1 MSIYQFMEEN
11 EIVSSED
18 LKETDVNGVKIAN
31 EVVAIIAGVATSEVQ
46 GVAGMSGGLVGGISE
61 ILGKKNFSKGIKV
74 EVEGNEAAIEIYI
87 IVEYGVRIPDV
98 AWVLQNKVK
107 TAVEDMTGLN
117 VVKVNIHVQ
126 GVKVEKENLT
136 QGMYIKKIGG
146 KSKKVLIK

>member
-1 MSIYQFMEEN
+1 MEEN

-126 GVKVEKENLT
+126 GVKVEKDLLDVEALPA
-136 QGMYIKKIGG
+136 QE
-146 KSKKVLIK
+146 

>member
-1 MSIYQFMEEN
+1 MEEN

-126 GVKVEKENLT
+126 GVKVEKDLLDVETLPA
-136 QGMYIKKIGG
+136 QE
-146 KSKKVLIK
+146 

>member
-1 MSIYQFMEEN
+1 MEEN

-126 GVKVEKENLT
+126 GVKVEKDLLDVDALPAQE
-136 QGMYIKKIGG
+136 
-146 KSKKVLIK
+146 

>member
-1 MSIYQFMEEN
+1 MEQNN
-11 EIVSSED
+11 EIIGNEEIN
-18 LKETDVNGVKIAN
+18 ETDVNGVKIAN

-61 ILGKKNFSKGIKV
+61 MLGKKNFSKGIKV
-74 EVEGNEAAIEIYI
+74 EVDGNETAIEIYI

-107 TAVEDMTGLN
+107 TAVEEMTGLN

-126 GVKVEKENLT
+126 GVKVEKDLVDVETLPE
-136 QGMYIKKIGG
+136 QE
-146 KSKKVLIK
+146 

>member
-1 MSIYQFMEEN
+1 MEEN

-61 ILGKKNFSKGIKV
+61 ILGKKNLSKGIKV

-126 GVKVEKENLT
+126 GVKVEKDLLDVETLPS
-136 QGMYIKKIGG
+136 QE
-146 KSKKVLIK
+146 

>member
-1 MSIYQFMEEN
+1 MEEN

-126 GVKVEKENLT
+126 GVKVEKDLLDVEQLPA
-136 QGMYIKKIGG
+136 QE
-146 KSKKVLIK
+146 

>member
-1 MSIYQFMEEN
+1 MEEN
-11 EIVSSED
+11 NGIIAGEEI
-18 LKETDVNGVKIAN
+18 KETDVNGVKIAN

-61 ILGKKNFSKGIKV
+61 MLGKKNFSKGIKV
-74 EVEGNEAAIEIYI
+74 DVDGNQTSIEIYI

-107 TAVEDMTGLN
+107 TAVEEMTGLN

-126 GVKVEKENLT
+126 GVKVEKDLVELET
-136 QGMYIKKIGG
+136 VPEQE
-146 KSKKVLIK
+146 

>member
-1 MSIYQFMEEN
+1 MEEN
-11 EIVSSED
+11 EMISSEEI
-18 LKETDVNGVKIAN
+18 KETDVNGVKIAN

-61 ILGKKNFSKGIKV
+61 MLGKKNFSKGIKV
-74 EVEGNEAAIEIYI
+74 EVDGNEAAIEIYI

-107 TAVEDMTGLN
+107 TAVEEMTGLN

-126 GVKVEKENLT
+126 GVKVEKDMSDLDVPQIEE
-136 QGMYIKKIGG
+136 
-146 KSKKVLIK
+146 

>member
-1 MSIYQFMEEN
+1 MEEN

-126 GVKVEKENLT
+126 GVKVEKDLLDVEALPT
-136 QGMYIKKIGG
+136 QE
-146 KSKKVLIK
+146 

>member
-1 MSIYQFMEEN
+1 MEEN

-98 AWVLQNKVK
+98 AFEIQSRVK
-107 TAVEDMTGLN
+107 KTVETMTGLKVSN
-117 VVKVNIHVQ
+117 VNVHVQ
-126 GVKVEKENLT
+126 GVKTSEEKENN
-136 QGMYIKKIGG
+136 QEEQNQ
-146 KSKKVLIK
+146 

>member
-1 MSIYQFMEEN
+1 MEEN
-11 EIVSSED
+11 KEIIISEEVN
-18 LKETDVNGVKIAN
+18 ETDVNGVKIAN

-46 GVAGMSGGLVGGISE
+46 GVAGMSGGIVGGISE

-74 EVEGNEAAIEIYI
+74 DVDGNQTSIEIYI

-107 TAVEDMTGLN
+107 TAVEEMTGLN

-126 GVKVEKENLT
+126 GVKVEKDLLDVE
-136 QGMYIKKIGG
+136 
-146 KSKKVLIK
+146 VLPEQE

>member
-1 MSIYQFMEEN
+1 MEEN

-46 GVAGMSGGLVGGISE
+46 GVAGMSGGFVGGISE
-61 ILGKKNFSKGIKV
+61 ILGKKNLSKGIKV

-126 GVKVEKENLT
+126 GVKVEKDLLDVETLPS
-136 QGMYIKKIGG
+136 QE
-146 KSKKVLIK
+146 

>member
-1 MSIYQFMEEN
+1 MEEK
-11 EIVSSED
+11 EIISSED
-18 LKETDVNGVKIAN
+18 IKETDVNGVKIAN

-61 ILGKKNFSKGIKV
+61 MLGKKNFSKGIKV
-74 EVEGNEAAIEIYI
+74 EVDGNEAAIEIYI

-107 TAVEDMTGLN
+107 TAVEEMTGLN

-126 GVKVEKENLT
+126 GVKVEKE
-136 QGMYIKKIGG
+136 
-146 KSKKVLIK
+146 LIDLDVPQIEE

>member
-1 MSIYQFMEEN
+1 MEEN
-11 EIVSSED
+11 EIVSSGD

-126 GVKVEKENLT
+126 GVKVEKDLLDVDALPT
-136 QGMYIKKIGG
+136 QE
-146 KSKKVLIK
+146 

>member
-1 MSIYQFMEEN
+1 MEEN
-11 EIVSSED
+11 EIIGSED
-18 LKETDVNGVKIAN
+18 IKETDVNGVKIAN

-61 ILGKKNFSKGIKV
+61 MLGKKNFSKGIKV
-74 EVEGNEAAIEIYI
+74 EVDGNETAIEIYI

-107 TAVEDMTGLN
+107 TAVEEMTGLN

-126 GVKVEKENLT
+126 GVKVEKEMIDIDSLP
-136 QGMYIKKIGG
+136 
-146 KSKKVLIK
+146 VEE